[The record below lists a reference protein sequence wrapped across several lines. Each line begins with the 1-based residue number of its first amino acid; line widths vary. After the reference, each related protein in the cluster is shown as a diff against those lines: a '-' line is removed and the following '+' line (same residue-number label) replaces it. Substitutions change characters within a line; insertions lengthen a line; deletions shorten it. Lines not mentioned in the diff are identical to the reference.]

1 MNKPLYQGVQDKACN
16 ITVEYG
22 LLYVFDEKFLIYVGG
37 YFMKSKKGLL
47 FVWCWGALGKSIISC
62 FIIATMLLSLFI
74 INVSADDSKI
84 SIYVNEKELQC
95 DVLPFIENGRTM
107 VPMRKLFEALNAD
120 VEWDNATQTVFA
132 TKGNDYIALQI
143 NVPVLYKNNI
153 SEILDVAPMIV
164 NGVTFVP
171 IRAVSQ
177 SLNSSVD
184 WLDYTQTVYINS
196 PTLYAEHKKVSAETV
211 TLMYAADGRTM
222 YVANSEV
229 EAYQNVGWYLEPVT
243 MMYAADGRTIYVANS
258 EVEAYKNVG
267 WYLTP
272 VTTMYAPDGR
282 SIVVSQDEITAYQN
296 VGWYKTRAQ
305 AQAAAKPANSSS
317 NNSSYKPSNNNK
329 TNSGNNKTIK
339 TSHKEHNFWAE
350 EGAVIVSFDPLSTV
364 VKYKDKCPVCGK
376 IGNGTHTT
384 SITGS
389 KHNSNATCSNSKCSN
404 KGKSFKV
411 VIGHST
417 INVDD

>member
-1 MNKPLYQGVQDKACN
+1 
-16 ITVEYG
+16 
-22 LLYVFDEKFLIYVGG
+22 
-37 YFMKSKKGLL
+37 
-47 FVWCWGALGKSIISC
+47 
-62 FIIATMLLSLFI
+62 MLSSLFI

-107 VPMRKLFEALNAD
+107 VPMRKIFEALDAEVNW
-120 VEWDNATQTVFA
+120 EGTTQTITA
-132 TKGNDYIALQI
+132 TKNGIEITLQI
-143 NVPVLYKNNI
+143 NNHMMKNNDGI
-153 SEILDVAPMIV
+153 DSLDVAPVIV
-164 NGVTFVP
+164 ENLTFVP

-177 SLNSSVD
+177 SLKADVE
-184 WLDYTQTVYINS
+184 WLEYNQSVYINS
-196 PTLYAEHKKVSAETV
+196 PELFKQASENIAET
-211 TLMYAADGRTM
+211 TTMYAPDGRTIDVLKSEVEAYKNVGWYIEPVTQM
-222 YVANSEV
+222 YAPDGRTIYVLNSEV
-229 EAYQNVGWYLEPVT
+229 EAYKNVGWYIEPVT
-243 MMYAADGRTIYVANS
+243 QMYALDGRTIYVLNS

-282 SIVVSQDEITAYQN
+282 SIVVSQYEITAYQN
-296 VGWYKTRAQ
+296 VGWYKTQAQ
-305 AQAAAKPANSSS
+305 AQAAAKPANSSL
-317 NNSSYKPSNNNK
+317 NNSSYKPSENNK
-329 TNSGNNKTIK
+329 TNSSSNTTIK
-339 TSHKEHNFWAE
+339 TSHQEHNFWAE
-350 EGAVIVSFDPLSTV
+350 EGAVIVGFDPLSTV

-376 IGNGTHTT
+376 VGNGTHTT

-417 INVDD
+417 ITVDN

>member
-1 MNKPLYQGVQDKACN
+1 
-16 ITVEYG
+16 
-22 LLYVFDEKFLIYVGG
+22 
-37 YFMKSKKGLL
+37 MKSKKGLL

-62 FIIATMLLSLFI
+62 FLIATMLSSLFI

-95 DVLPFIENGRTM
+95 DVPPYIENGRTM
-107 VPMRKLFEALNAD
+107 VPMRKIFEALNAE
-120 VEWDNATQTVFA
+120 VTWDEATQTICA
-132 TKGNDYIALQI
+132 IKDNNIIILQI
-143 NVPVLYKNNI
+143 NNSVLYKNGV
-153 SEILDVAPMIV
+153 SETLDVAPTIL
-164 NGVTFVP
+164 NGSTFVP

-177 SLNSSVD
+177 SLNASVE
-184 WLDYTQTVYINS
+184 WLEYPPTVYINS
-196 PTLYAEHKKVSAETV
+196 PNTYENNYRNYLDYIKTA

-222 YVANSEV
+222 YVPNSEV
-229 EAYQNVGWYLEPVT
+229 EEYQNVGWYLEPVT
-243 MMYAADGRTIYVANS
+243 LMYAADGRTICVKQS

-267 WYLTP
+267 WYLSP
-272 VTTMYAPDGR
+272 VITVYASDGR
-282 SIVVSQDEITAYQN
+282 TMLIYEYELSDYLK
-296 VGWYKTRAQ
+296 VGWYKTYNE

-317 NNSSYKPSNNNK
+317 NNSSYKPSNNNQ
-329 TNSGNNKTIK
+329 TNSSSNTTTKI
-339 TSHKEHNFWAE
+339 SHQEHNFWAE
-350 EGAVIVSFDPLSTV
+350 EGAVIVSFDPLLSV

-376 IGNGTHTT
+376 VGNGTHTT

-417 INVDD
+417 TTVDD